1 MCTTESVVLGVT
13 PKGRRTFSF
22 SDESDIKEEAPFI
35 TSRNRGYLVDS
46 ASMLLCGS
54 DYDNRSPRRRKTSF
68 SSDEE
73 SVTIRPSKYPSSRR
87 DRRVPRT
94 RSESP
99 SRTPSII
106 PQTYERDSCDSLDS
120 ASTLRCDSASEI
132 YGPRRRKTSCFSDE
146 ESVKRHPSKSP
157 PSRRDRRVPRTRS
170 ESPSRTPSII
180 PQTYER
186 DGSVPSVS
194 HSPTK
199 VQKRSRRLPST
210 PKQSRSSR
218 HNSPRE
224 YKTES
229 PPSARP
235 ERYSERTSRRKCR
248 SGVKKRDSRP
258 VSPAYGQSS
267 EDEPNSRYGDM
278 SMVSGSFYYL
288 KSGIL
293 DHRLKE
299 VNVDKELFDMVSCF
313 GSQTCFMAVKYF
325 SDTMFESFMK
335 KYLELC
341 PEEYDGVI
349 SGSMIKDLAILA
361 TLNSAASEKKKNELR
376 KAWKILLANT
386 IINNAVVTYH
396 YSKCS
401 GNVNKRQKEEPCD
414 CLGKP
419 FLFGMTPHAYYSL
432 CIIDRILKDSLKE
445 VIEDQFP
452 ERDSCAV
459 TYSELAKKLKDSV
472 VRSSFSK
479 KNAQASQWLET
490 NFRESES
497 TAASQKKDSSFRQ
510 FLLIY
515 LHDPERKTFRG
526 IAQSLSNA
534 KKMNWCHPRLQMN
547 RPANGNTYARQ
558 SACDKR
564 TQRRVN
570 RHRREMAEVNKKVRE
585 LAALYKTPEFQGELV
600 AKTLSELRDIE
611 DIEEPQWVLE
621 SLKRYAEKLAVKAE
635 EEKEANSKK
644 VWQELYDECEKEK
657 HRKNRK
663 EKRKKKSKRRRRGGK
678 CQKSYT
684 NTETDEESLSSSEPS
699 YEQKCA
705 SSDERPEDK
714 ILQDLRNNPY
724 RQGWIVHQ
732 RVKRWSNY
740 KDVPVWAKKLPS
752 RERDLTIAQH
762 NLSDLIYLL
771 SSPSLKDQYS
781 TKYEFLDENSNS
793 IYGKYKQ
800 GSALIAKMEYDDITY
815 YGTIFLGI
823 GYDKKKRKDVLYHAQ
838 FVDYGHR
845 EISLHDISKNIS
857 KQLQECSQ
865 ASDRVET
872 RATDAGWKRKG
883 TFTVEDGNVIVMD
896 TKRAGSREREA
907 TFYIYPR

>member
-35 TSRNRGYLVDS
+35 TSRNRGYSVYS
-46 ASMLLCGS
+46 ESMVLLNLERSSPGI
-54 DYDNRSPRRRKTSF
+54 SPRRRKSY
-68 SSDEE
+68 SSDEA
-73 SVTIRPSKYPSSRR
+73 SVTIRPSKYSSSRR
-87 DRRVPRT
+87 DRRVLRK
-94 RSESP
+94 RSKSP
-99 SRTPSII
+99 SRTFSII
-106 PQTYERDSCDSLDS
+106 PQTHERDSCDSLGS

-132 YGPRRRKTSCFSDE
+132 YGPRRRKKSCFSDE

-267 EDEPNSRYGDM
+267 EDEPNSKYRDM
-278 SMVSGSFYYL
+278 SMVSGTFYYL
-288 KSGIL
+288 KSGTP

-299 VNVDKELFDMVSCF
+299 VNVDEKLLKMVSRF
-313 GSQTCFMAVKYF
+313 GSKECLGAVKHF
-325 SDTMFESFMK
+325 SDMMFWSFME
-335 KYLELC
+335 KYLQLC
-341 PEEYDGVI
+341 PEKGQ
-349 SGSMIKDLAILA
+349 SGSIWQNDIEDLKILA
-361 TLNSAASEKKKNELR
+361 TLNSPALSRKKKNELR

-401 GNVNKRQKEEPCD
+401 GNVNKRQKEEPCN

-419 FLFGMTPHAYYSL
+419 FLFGMTPHAYFSVDM
-432 CIIDRILKDSLKE
+432 IDNILNKTLE
-445 VIEDQFP
+445 ELIEEAFP
-452 ERDSCAV
+452 NVYNIDTV
-459 TYSELAKKLKDSV
+459 TYSELAEKLKASV
-472 VRSSFSK
+472 VRSSSSK

-490 NFRESES
+490 NFRASES
-497 TAASQKKDSSFRQ
+497 IAASQKKDSSFGQ
-510 FLLIY
+510 FLLNY
-515 LHDPERKTFRG
+515 LHDPERKIFRS

-534 KKMNWCHPRLQMN
+534 KKMDWCHPMLRMN
-547 RPANGNTYARQ
+547 RNTYARQ
-558 SACDKR
+558 SACDTR
-564 TQRRVN
+564 TQRRMN
-570 RHRREMAEVNKKVRE
+570 RHTREMAEANKKARE
-585 LAALYKTPEFQGELV
+585 LAALYKTPAFQAKLV
-600 AKTLSELRDIE
+600 AKTLSKLKYSEDMKSELT
-611 DIEEPQWVLE
+611 VE

-635 EEKEANSKK
+635 EKKEARRQE
-644 VWQELYDECEKEK
+644 VLQELYDECAKEK

-663 EKRKKKSKRRRRGGK
+663 EKHKKKSKRRRKRK
-678 CQKSYT
+678 KYQKSYT
-684 NTETDEESLSSSEPS
+684 STETDEESPTFSEPS
-699 YEQKCA
+699 YEQKYPL
-705 SSDERPEDK
+705 SDERPEDR
-714 ILQDLRNNPY
+714 ILQALKNNPY

-883 TFTVEDGNVIVMD
+883 TFTVKDGNVIVMD